1 MKTFG
6 LDVNDQQLYPAVVD
20 TSEWG
25 LDSKHKPSSHETL
38 HGDMFQINHRKLC
51 HQAVI
56 FVLIITHIH
65 MNQLASPV

>member
-6 LDVNDQQLYPAVVD
+6 LDVNDQQLYLAMVD

-25 LDSKHKPSSHETL
+25 LDSKHKPSSYEML
-38 HGDMFQINHRKLC
+38 HGDMFQINHRKFC

-56 FVLIITHIH
+56 VLIITRIHI
-65 MNQLASPV
+65 NWLASPV

>member
-6 LDVNDQQLYPAVVD
+6 LDVNDQQLYLAMVH

-25 LDSKHKPSSHETL
+25 LDSKHKPSSHEML
-38 HGDMFQINHRKLC
+38 LGDMFQINHRKLC

-56 FVLIITHIH
+56 VVLIITRIH
-65 MNQLASPV
+65 MN